1 MTGTR
6 WLLPLLLGAALL
18 LPACR
23 DGSSG
28 EPGSGAPDFDEAAWR
43 QELEAWHRERV
54 ARLTAPDGWLT
65 LVGLA
70 WLPPGEEVPFGSD
83 PSLPVAFPPDSAPPR
98 AGTLFL
104 LDNGRV
110 RVRAA
115 QEVRLT
121 VDGREVTEAI
131 LDPATEGEAGLARVG
146 RILFYAIRRGDR
158 VGIRIKDPES
168 PARKEFRGIDRY
180 PPDPRWRIVAR
191 WEPFPQPQAMKVRN
205 AIGQEETVRVPG
217 RAVFR
222 VNGAPCELWPMVP
235 DPPGSGPWFFVFADE
250 TTGVE
255 TYGGGRFLE
264 AAPPAP
270 DGTIVLDFNRAY
282 TPPCAFTP
290 FATCPLPPP
299 ENRLPVE
306 VRAGER
312 VLGHAHGES
321 HAP

>member
-1 MTGTR
+1 MSGTR
-6 WLLPLLLGAALL
+6 WLFPFLVGVALL
-18 LPACR
+18 LPACH
-23 DGSSG
+23 GGAPG
-28 EPGSGAPDFDEAAWR
+28 EPGGEGKSFDEAAWR
-43 QELEAWHRERV
+43 QELESWHRERE

-83 PSLPVAFPPDSAPPR
+83 PSLPVAFPPGSCPLR

-104 LDNGRV
+104 LEDGRV

-115 QEVRLT
+115 RGVRLT
-121 VDGREVTEAI
+121 VDGREVDEAI
-131 LDPATEGEAGLARVG
+131 LDPATEGRAGRARVG

-158 VGIRIKDPES
+158 VGVRVKDPEN
-168 PARKEFRGIDRY
+168 PARKNFRGIDRY

-191 WEPFPQPQAMKVRN
+191 WEPFPGPREMRVRN
-205 AIGQEETVRVPG
+205 AIGQEKTVKVPG
-217 RAVFR
+217 RVVFR
-222 VNGAPCELWPMVP
+222 VEGTPCELWPIVP
-235 DPPGSGPWFFVFADE
+235 DPPGSGPWFFVFSDG

-264 AAPPAP
+264 ADPPGP

-299 ENRLPVE
+299 ENRLPID

-312 VLGHAHGES
+312 VLGHAHR
-321 HAP
+321 AP